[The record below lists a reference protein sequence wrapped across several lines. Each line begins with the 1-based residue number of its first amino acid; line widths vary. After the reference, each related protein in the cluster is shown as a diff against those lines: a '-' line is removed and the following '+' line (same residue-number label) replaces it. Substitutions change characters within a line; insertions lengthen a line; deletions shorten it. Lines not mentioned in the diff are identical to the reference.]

1 MVSREQPFVLD
12 RSREQKEKY
21 TSKIELNFFRHGDKE
36 SDKTKSDDEIRL
48 NESGRG
54 QAVDRSVELKNPRLA
69 KAMGSPRI
77 RTQETAALVMLGKEK
92 DMNPSE
98 GAENVKE
105 IASPGISNSPRIVE
119 DDRLNFFLDE
129 ATESGKVA
137 LDNFKKGNYIK
148 WLVENSDA
156 DAEKNGDIET
166 NSSYA
171 KSASGIASIIKDY
184 VDASGR
190 WDDIVKAEDTRKFPK
205 GYAKEL
211 ERFFGSHLG
220 VTEAFLAKA
229 VEKTKGV
236 DERNKF
242 IEALGNQGFKFVE
255 GYKVDILNENGE
267 VKVMVEYKKEDAD
280 GNVIF
285 EFSEEIPAEMIDEII
300 EEGKLKD
307 VKHNE
312 QSIMEMADTL
322 KNVGFDNVED
332 EISAAV
338 SILDAV
344 ASGVVKEEN
353 IIHILGVEELNLKS
367 IRNAAKKAKKII

>member
-1 MVSREQPFVLD
+1 MELREQLFAPD
-12 RSREQKEKY
+12 SGREQQEKY

-36 SDKTKSDDEIRL
+36 NDKTKGDDEIRL
-48 NESGRG
+48 NESGRE

-77 RTQETAALVMLGKEK
+77 RTQETAALVMLGKEEEI
-92 DMNPSE
+92 NPSE
-98 GAENVKE
+98 GVENVKE
-105 IASPGISNSPRIVE
+105 IADPGLFNSPRIVE
-119 DDRLNFFLDE
+119 DDRLNFLLDE
-129 ATESGKVA
+129 NTESGRVA

-156 DAEKNGDIET
+156 DADKNGDIEM

-171 KSASGIASIIKDY
+171 KSASRIASVIKDY
-184 VDASGR
+184 FDASGR

-229 VEKTKGV
+229 VEKIKGV

-255 GYKVDILNENGE
+255 GYKVDIINENKE
-267 VKVMVEYKKEDAD
+267 VKVVVEYKKEDKD
-280 GNVIF
+280 GNVVF
-285 EFSEEIPAEMIDEII
+285 EFSEEIPAKMIDEII
-300 EEGKLKD
+300 EEGK
-307 VKHNE
+307 
-312 QSIMEMADTL
+312 
-322 KNVGFDNVED
+322 
-332 EISAAV
+332 
-338 SILDAV
+338 
-344 ASGVVKEEN
+344 
-353 IIHILGVEELNLKS
+353 
-367 IRNAAKKAKKII
+367 